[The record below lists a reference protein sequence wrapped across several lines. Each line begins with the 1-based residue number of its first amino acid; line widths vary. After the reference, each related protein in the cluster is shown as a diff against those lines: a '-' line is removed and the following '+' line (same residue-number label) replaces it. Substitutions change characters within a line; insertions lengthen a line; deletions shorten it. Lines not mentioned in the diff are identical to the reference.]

1 MLILAV
7 SSCFSVIGKMS
18 SHGMS
23 ALNSSVIHSHDEV
36 SDDDVKSSIFLKHDV
51 KHNAADHSHENPV
64 LPFSDV
70 STLNIKKSRSKFVYQ
85 IPNFDFYRS
94 DIDRPP
100 MVMS

>member
-1 MLILAV
+1 MFKAHSHTTTILTRISFFILMLILAV

-70 STLNIKKSRSKFVYQ
+70 STLNIKT
-85 IPNFDFYRS
+85 
-94 DIDRPP
+94 
-100 MVMS
+100 